1 MSITSAV
8 SEAVTAISI
17 WLNPERKEKIILR
30 KAIGAAEELFKI
42 MRKQGVYEKMAEN
55 KLINYERHY
64 QRQFDSWKDGAS

>member
-30 KAIGAAEELFKI
+30 KAIGAAEELLKI
-42 MRKQGVYEKMAEN
+42 YRKETPYDTMPVHRVMDLEVHYRKQWLA
-55 KLINYERHY
+55 
-64 QRQFDSWKDGAS
+64 WKDGIS

>member
-30 KAIGAAEELFKI
+30 KAIAAAEELLKI
-42 MRKQGVYEKMAEN
+42 ERREGIYTTMKESKRIEY
-55 KLINYERHY
+55 LRHY
-64 QRQFDSWKDGAS
+64 QKQFDAWKDGQS

>member
-30 KAIGAAEELFKI
+30 KAIGAAEELLKI
-42 MRKQGVYEKMAEN
+42 ERKEGRYKDISFSDRTNLKV
-55 KLINYERHY
+55 HY
-64 QRQFDSWKDGAS
+64 QKQFDAWKDGQS

>member
-30 KAIGAAEELFKI
+30 KAIAAAEELLKI
-42 MRKQGVYEKMAEN
+42 ERKEGIYANMPEHKRVDY
-55 KLINYERHY
+55 LRHY
-64 QRQFDSWKDGAS
+64 QKQFDSWKDGQS

>member
-30 KAIGAAEELFKI
+30 KAIGAAEELIKI
-42 MRKQGVYEKMAEN
+42 YKMQPPYD
-55 KLINYERHY
+55 KLNVSKVHDLEVHY
-64 QRQFDSWKDGAS
+64 TKRWLAWKDGLS

>member
-30 KAIGAAEELFKI
+30 KAIGAAEELLMI
-42 MRKQGVYEKMAEN
+42 YRKEGKYKSMSPAKLLVLEVHYN
-55 KLINYERHY
+55 KQWLA
-64 QRQFDSWKDGAS
+64 WKDGLS